1 MHRKQAGFTLIEIMI
16 VVMIVG
22 LLMTAIATQL
32 IGRAQRAQVDL
43 THTQLRQVE
52 QALELYKLDNGRYPT
67 AEQGLIA
74 LVRQPPTGPP
84 PRRYAPGG
92 YVKFEVIKDPWG
104 SPLLYQY
111 PGTHNAASFDLFS
124 FGPDGVE
131 GGEGE
136 NADIVNWNTETFE

>member
-32 IGRAQRAQVDL
+32 IGRAQQAQVDL

-74 LVRQPPTGPP
+74 LVRQPTSGPP
-84 PRRYAPGG
+84 PRRYPPGG
-92 YVKFEVIKDPWG
+92 YLRREVVKDPWG
-104 SPLLYQY
+104 APLLYQL
-111 PGTHNAASFDLFS
+111 PGTHNAASFDLYS
-124 FGPDGVE
+124 FGPDGAE